1 MTSAAQI
8 LSRKSISAS
17 QVGDPVAGLPPDAMV
32 IEAASLMNERHIG
45 SVLVLDSQH
54 HAIGIFTER
63 DVMRRI
69 VAANRDP
76 HTTQLESVMTS
87 PVACA
92 RPNTTIDELRSVMR
106 EKRIRHI
113 PVLDDDERVMGM
125 ISIGDLNQAEINTQV
140 QTIRYLHQYISA
152 G

>member
-1 MTSAAQI
+1 MANAGQI
-8 LSRKSISAS
+8 LARKAATAAD
-17 QVGDPVAGLPPDAMV
+17 DPIAWLTPDDFVIDAAMM
-32 IEAASLMNERHIG
+32 MNTRHIG
-45 SVLVLDSQH
+45 SILVLDDDRH
-54 HAIGIFTER
+54 VLGVFTER

-69 VAANRDP
+69 VAEHRDP
-76 HTTQLESVMTS
+76 DTTRLAEVMTS

-92 RPNTTIDELRSVMR
+92 QPNTTTDEMRAVMR

-113 PVLDDDERVMGM
+113 PVVDEDDDRVVGM

-140 QTIRYLHQYISA
+140 QTIRYLQQYISV